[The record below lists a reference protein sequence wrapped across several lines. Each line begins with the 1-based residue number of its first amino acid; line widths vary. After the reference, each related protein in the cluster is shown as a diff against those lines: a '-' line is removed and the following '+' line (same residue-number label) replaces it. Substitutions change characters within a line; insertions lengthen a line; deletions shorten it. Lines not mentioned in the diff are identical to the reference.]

1 MNDTYDYLIVGAGS
15 SGATLAARLTEDA
28 GTRVLLLE
36 AGPDWR
42 SADAPAELRSPNP
55 ALLLMQEQFDAHQW
69 PALTAKHAGGPR
81 AAALLARA
89 RAGRQLGRQR
99 ADRDPRHARG
109 L

>member
-1 MNDTYDYLIVGAGS
+1 MSDTYDYLIVGAGS

-55 ALLLMQEQFDAHQW
+55 ALVLCRSSS
-69 PALTAKHAGGPR
+69 TR
-81 AAALLARA
+81 TS
-89 RAGRQLGRQR
+89 GRR
-99 ADRDPRHARG
+99 
-109 L
+109 